1 MSLTNNPLIDR
12 NKVGKHEAFPFDQFK
27 LEHYL
32 PAFETAVESAK
43 KAIEEIKNSDK
54 EATFDNTILAMSYA
68 EEHLGEVASV
78 FFNLLGAESDN
89 EFKNLAQK
97 VSPMLAQFHSEISL
111 DPVIFEKIKYIYEN
125 ELEGADKEK
134 KRLIEKTYKSFVKN
148 GALLPEEKKTR
159 LKEISMELSSLSPK
173 FSQNLL
179 NATNAFELHITD
191 EEELVG
197 LPQSAK
203 DAAAHTAKQKGKENG
218 WMFTLQAPS
227 VIPVMTYA
235 DNRELRKTI
244 TTAFRSRAM
253 EGEFGNQDL
262 LKKIANLRHE
272 KAELLG
278 FKTHAELTL
287 SERMA
292 QTPETVIDFLEK
304 IFDVAMPAAKK
315 ETEDLKA
322 FAAEKFDHTDFKSW
336 DSGYYTNKMKK
347 ELFAYEEEELRPYFK
362 LENVIDGI
370 FQIADKLYGL
380 KFEQVNDIPVYHEEV
395 KTFEVTDADNNFV
408 GLLYM
413 DLHPRDTKRGGAWM
427 TTFRGQGQ
435 YSDGIKRPHVA
446 IVCNVTPSTDKAPS
460 LLRFSEANTLFHEF
474 GHALHALLSDCQYTD
489 LASPNVYWDFVELPS
504 QIFENWITE
513 TEALNLFAKHYETG
527 EIIPAELV
535 EKVKKVRSF
544 MAGSANI
551 RQLTFGVLDMAWHN
565 ADPKDNTDVIA
576 FEDKVLEKYT
586 LLPKDIDS
594 CTSTAF
600 AHIFAGG
607 YSAGYYSYK
616 WAEVLD
622 ADAFSLFLEKGIFDP
637 ETAKSFKDN
646 ILSKGNT
653 EEPMDLFVKF
663 RGRKPDPDALLK
675 RDGLL

>member
-1 MSLTNNPLIDR
+1 MSKTNNPLIDR
-12 NKVGKHEAFPFDQFK
+12 IKIGKHEAFPFDQFK
-27 LEHYL
+27 FEHYL
-32 PAFETAVESAK
+32 PAFEEGLK
-43 KAIEEIKNSDK
+43 KARKAVEEIKKSN
-54 EATFDNTILAMSYA
+54 ETPTFENTITAMSHGGEA
-68 EEHLGEVASV
+68 LGEVAEV

-97 VSPMLAQFHSEISL
+97 VSPMLAQFNSEISL

-134 KRLIEKTYKSFVKN
+134 KRLLEKTYRSFVKN
-148 GALLPEEKKTR
+148 GALLPEDKKKR

-191 EEELVG
+191 EEELKG

-203 DAAAHTAKQKGKENG
+203 DEAAHTAKQKGKENG

-227 VIPVMTYA
+227 ITPVLTYA
-235 DNRELRKTI
+235 DNRELRKKI
-244 TTAFRSRAM
+244 TAAFKSRAM
-253 EGEFGNQDL
+253 DGEFGNREI
-262 LKKIANLRHE
+262 LKRIANLRHE
-272 KAELLG
+272 KANILG
-278 FKTHAELTL
+278 YKTHAELTL

-292 QTPETVIDFLEK
+292 QNPETVTDFLEK
-304 IFDVAMPAAKK
+304 IYKVAMPAAEKEYDELKK
-315 ETEDLKA
+315 
-322 FAAEKFDHTDFKSW
+322 FAAEKFNHTDFKSW
-336 DSGYYTNKMKK
+336 DASYYINKMKK
-347 ELFAYEEEELRPYFK
+347 ELFAYDEEELRPYFK

-370 FQIADKLYGL
+370 FTIAGKLYGL
-380 KFEQVNDIPVYHEEV
+380 KFKQVYDIPIYHKEV
-395 KTFEVTDADNNFV
+395 KTFEVTDNNENFI

-413 DLHPRDTKRGGAWM
+413 DLHPRATKRGGAWM
-427 TTFRGQGQ
+427 TTFRGQGE
-435 YSDGIKRPHVA
+435 YSDGLKRPHVA
-446 IVCNVTPSTDKAPS
+446 IVCNLTPSTDTKPS
-460 LLRFSEANTLFHEF
+460 LLRFSEANTIFHEF
-474 GHALHALLSDCQYTD
+474 GHALHALLSDCKYTE

-551 RQLTFGVLDMAWHN
+551 RQLTFGALDMAWHN
-565 ADPKDNTDVIA
+565 ADPKDNTDVVA
-576 FEDKVLEKYT
+576 FEDKVLEKFT
-586 LLPKDIDS
+586 LLPKDMDG

-637 ETAKSFKDN
+637 ETAKSFREN